1 MGVRTTP
8 YGDARKSGEM
18 TVARVLVVDDDMT
31 FVRRVT
37 VSLGSLAEVENLSTG
52 DDLLGFV
59 QLWRP
64 EVIVLNLLL
73 DDRDGFQLLDEL
85 LSIKLSPAPYVL
97 CSTSGPAAMTRVCPC
112 DKWPVGT
119 ISRGTK
125 LHQIR
130 ETVQAVLESRSELLA
145 AVS

>member
-1 MGVRTTP
+1 
-8 YGDARKSGEM
+8 M

-31 FVRRVT
+31 FIRRVT
-37 VSLGSLAEVENLSTG
+37 VSLGSLADIQSLSTG

-59 QLWRP
+59 HVWQP

-73 DDRDGFQLLDEL
+73 DDRDGFQLLEEL
-85 LSIKLSPAPYVL
+85 LSLNLSPAPYVL
-97 CSTSGPAAMTRVCPC
+97 CSTSGPAAITRVCPC
-112 DKWPVGT
+112 AKWPVGT

-125 LHQIR
+125 LQQIR